1 MIMKAILLF
10 LIMLIT
16 IQVNA
21 QVGTLGY
28 HRYDGTYVS
37 PEYRPY
43 SDEHTYDNWY
53 SDERSTTK
61 KRTISASS
69 YDDYRERSTVRNTTR
84 YTYSQPAR
92 TNNSSYSNYP
102 SYSDNSKLKNRD
114 YPDSKNSTYYVTVR
128 SLNIRSG
135 PSVNHQL
142 LGDLLYGESVNIV
155 ESYANGWE
163 KIKYTSYDPY
173 TYSFK
178 TKYGYVSGSYLS
190 TSKPYE
196 RYNDARIEYNTYD
209 SNIYTSSKSIDS
221 HSGIGG
227 LTIWTNCGTDGG
239 IRVYLDDVYI
249 GTLTQYFTN
258 GVPKCG
264 ESGTLFIEK
273 PVGRYKLVAKGEQHT
288 WSNTVIITKN
298 KCLIQGLER

>member
-1 MIMKAILLF
+1 MKAILLF
-10 LIMLIT
+10 TIMLIT
-16 IQVNA
+16 LQVNA

-43 SDEHTYDNWY
+43 SDGQTYDNWY
-53 SDERSTTK
+53 NDESSTTK
-61 KRTISASS
+61 RRDISARYS
-69 YDDYRERSTVRNTTR
+69 DDYRERSTEQRTTR
-84 YTYSQPAR
+84 PEYTQPAR
-92 TNNSSYSNYP
+92 TNNSSYDYYP
-102 SYSDNSKLKNRD
+102 SNSNNSKLTNRD
-114 YPDSKNSTYYVTVR
+114 YTNSKQSTYYVTVR

-135 PSVNHQL
+135 PSTKHQL
-142 LGDLLYGESVNIV
+142 LGDLYYGESVDIV
-155 ESYANGWE
+155 ESYANGWK
-163 KIKYTSYDPY
+163 KIKYTSYDSR
-173 TYSFK
+173 TYSFN

-196 RYNDARIEYNTYD
+196 RYNDTRIEYNTYD
-209 SNIYTSSKSIDS
+209 SNIYTSSKRIES
-221 HSGIGG
+221 HAGIGG

-239 IRVYLDDVYI
+239 IRVYLDDEYI

-273 PVGRYKLVAKGEQHT
+273 PAGRYKLVAKGDRHT
-288 WSNTVIITKN
+288 WNNTVIITKN